1 MKKEMIYEYIENG
14 KLNIEAVI
22 KDYSNYVYTIINSRY
37 KLGSADVEE
46 IISDVFVTLWNNQEK
61 LNVNKKMSSY
71 IAGITKNLI
80 KKKYREIKQYE
91 NIEDFD
97 EKLVIFENFSLYS
110 SEDENY
116 DLLLN
121 ELNKMKIEDQ
131 KIFTM
136 FYFENRKIKEISKIL
151 NFTESK
157 VKMKLN
163 RTRKKLSKL
172 IKERDGDYDA

>member
-1 MKKEMIYEYIENG
+1 MIYEYIENG

-22 KDYSNYVYTIINSRY
+22 KDYSNYVYTIINSRF
-37 KLGSADVEE
+37 KLSSADVEE

-61 LNVNKKMSSY
+61 LNINKKMSSY

-121 ELNKMKIEDQ
+121 ELNRMKVEDQ

-136 FYFENRKIKEISKIL
+136 FYFENKKIKEISKIL

-163 RTRKKLSKL
+163 RTRKKLSKK